1 MTEAL
6 TREEVVLRGEKIYD
20 THLREKVE
28 SPSNIGKV
36 IVIDV
41 LSGHYEIDADHL
53 VAVDRAMA
61 QFPTAVLFAT
71 RVGWPALGYMRH
83 WTFMVTEIPVSA

>member
-1 MTEAL
+1 MAAL

-20 THLREKVE
+20 VDLREQVE
-28 SPSNIGKV
+28 SPANFGKV

-53 VAVDRAMA
+53 AAVDRAKA
-61 QFPTAVLFAT
+61 QFPEAVLFAT

-83 WTFMVTEIPVSA
+83 QTSQAALER